1 MPQKLEI
8 APNTVFDQ
16 WTVISRSKDPAK
28 AKKGYLECR
37 CSCGTVSDVS
47 GHSLISGKS
56 KSCKKCGYA
65 RSALTKLEANTKNS
79 KEKYE
84 GKIVNGFFIKKIVD
98 KEKSGTCTRCIAICP
113 KCGREFTTRLSS
125 IKNLQFCG
133 HCERDKKELLEITR
147 KVVNV
152 DGTDLSKIRSRING
166 TVNKNSITG
175 VNGVALTK
183 KGTYKAYI
191 NFKHKRIHLG
201 FFTNLKDAAAA
212 RKEAEEILYN
222 KFLDDKAG
230 WEQRLA
236 DAMAEYKKNKK

>member
-16 WTVISRSKDPAK
+16 WTVIGRSKDPAK

-84 GKIVNGFFIKKIVD
+84 GKTINGFFIKKD
-98 KEKSGTCTRCIAICP
+98 C
-113 KCGREFTTRLSS
+113 
-125 IKNLQFCG
+125 
-133 HCERDKKELLEITR
+133 
-147 KVVNV
+147 
-152 DGTDLSKIRSRING
+152 
-166 TVNKNSITG
+166 
-175 VNGVALTK
+175 
-183 KGTYKAYI
+183 
-191 NFKHKRIHLG
+191 
-201 FFTNLKDAAAA
+201 
-212 RKEAEEILYN
+212 
-222 KFLDDKAG
+222 
-230 WEQRLA
+230 
-236 DAMAEYKKNKK
+236 